1 MTSILVGLTINTRT
15 TKEYKLV
22 PFSVADV
29 DNIVFEA
36 KACQDIT
43 VLLADD
49 ANNNASSVYEIIIG
63 KPPVIYKSLRKQ
75 FFLWDF
81 HQDPNQTCL

>member
-1 MTSILVGLTINTRT
+1 MHTGT

-22 PFSVADV
+22 PFIVADV

-43 VLLADD
+43 VLLVDD
-49 ANNNASSVYEIIIG
+49 VNNNASSVYEIIIG
-63 KPPVIYKSLRKQ
+63 KSPILYVASLG
-75 FFLWDF
+75 F
-81 HQDPNQTCL
+81 P

>member
-1 MTSILVGLTINTRT
+1 MHTGT

-49 ANNNASSVYEIIIG
+49 ANNNASSVYEIVIG
-63 KPPVIYKSLRKQ
+63 KSPINKLQ
-75 FFLWDF
+75 LWDF
-81 HQDPNQTCL
+81 RPGCK